1 VLIKIGGPYDRAKF
15 VMSEPASLPGSTIS
29 HYRIIEKL
37 GGGGMG
43 VVYQAEDLRLHRF
56 VALKFLPDD
65 VARDAQALARFQRE
79 AQAASALNHPNICTI
94 HDIGEEDGKAFIA
107 MEYLEGKTLKHT
119 IAGRPLEMETLL
131 ALAIDVAD
139 GLDAAHAKGIVH
151 RDIKPANIF
160 VTGRGH
166 AKILDF
172 GLAKVTAPAKVGAGG
187 GNTLG
192 TVEVDSA
199 QLTSPGSTLGTV
211 AYMSPEQ
218 VRGKELD
225 ARTDLFSFG
234 AVLYEMA
241 TGALPFRGET
251 SGVIFREI
259 LDGTPTEVVRLN
271 PEAPAELERII
282 NKALEKDRD
291 LRYRTAADIHTDLKR
306 LRRDTDSGRVRV
318 SGSGS
323 GNAAAQTISEEM
335 ASGVLERVRV
345 EARQKSRSG
354 IAVGSGTGVAPVAAG
369 GSKKILWAGIAAGV
383 VIAAAGAGY
392 HFMGGKSGSN
402 EPMKVTQISHWDKPM
417 NNARLSPDGHTVAF
431 SSQAEG
437 VAQVFVMLASGG
449 EPLQLTKDEGEKAVS
464 SFSPDGT
471 EIYYTRI
478 FGADES
484 WTVPTLGGN
493 PRRIVAGHA
502 VAPSPDGKAIYFTK
516 LRTRAVFRANRDG
529 MGEEQVVAVD
539 ASSLPISHI
548 LPYPD
553 GRHLFVVTAS
563 GVSELEEFHAYVGD
577 LEKKTAEDLGEVK
590 GGSRDVGWGEAGK
603 SVLFSKTVN
612 GLTNIWKFN
621 LQDKSLAQVTF
632 GTGPDTWPM
641 PEPGGK
647 GLYVVSGKSSGLL
660 TAYNTKTKQSMDI
673 AAENATQPAISHDG
687 KRVMYITIPARDRN
701 ELWVADID
709 GGNKVKIVPSGTLA
723 TGTWASDNFHLSF
736 FNEESGKPTQIHLV
750 GADGSGMRT
759 IEWTR
764 GTLQNA
770 LWSADMKALYINNV
784 ELGSSRELDV
794 WRQSL
799 DGGVPEKLTEDC
811 GWAFEAMPGGDY
823 LLMEIAGGDKAGI
836 NGFSVARKACTPL
849 VPGVVTFG
857 LVKAP
862 DGKSFS
868 YAVPGRRDVTIY
880 RQNWQ
885 DGKAVGTPQVALRLP
900 FAFPLISGGNAYD
913 FTGDLSTVVYARP
926 NAHADLYL
934 LTQK

>member
-1 VLIKIGGPYDRAKF
+1 
-15 VMSEPASLPGSTIS
+15 MTEPASLPGSTVS
-29 HYRIIEKL
+29 HYRIIERL

-43 VVYQAEDLRLHRF
+43 VVYKAEDLRLHRF

-65 VARDAQALARFQRE
+65 VARDPQALARFQRE

-107 MEYLEGKTLKHT
+107 MEYLEGRTLKHA
-119 IAGRPLEMETLL
+119 IGGRPLELETLL

-160 VTGRGH
+160 VTERGH

-172 GLAKVTAPAKVGAGG
+172 GLAKVASSAKVGGGG

-192 TVEVDSA
+192 TVEIDSA

-241 TGALPFRGET
+241 TGTLPFRGDT

-259 LDGTPTEVVRLN
+259 LDGTPTEMVRLN

-282 NKALEKDRD
+282 NKAIEKDRD

-306 LRRDTDSGRVRV
+306 LRRDTDSGRVRA
-318 SGSGS
+318 SGSALAQQISGGMAEGAGS
-323 GNAAAQTISEEM
+323 
-335 ASGVLERVRV
+335 SGSLR
-345 EARQKSRSG
+345 AGTGG
-354 IAVGSGTGVAPVAAG
+354 IAGQTGTGVAAVPAPS
-369 GSKKILWAGIAAGV
+369 GSKKFLWAGIAGV
-383 VIAAAGAGY
+383 VAIAAAGAAY
-392 HFMGGKSGSN
+392 HFLSGGKSLSD
-402 EPMKVTQISHWDKPM
+402 EPMKITQISHWDKAM
-417 NNARLSPDGHTVAF
+417 RNASLAPDGHTVAF

-449 EPLQLTKDEGEKAVS
+449 EPLQLTKDEGEKVVS

-484 WTVPTLGGN
+484 WAVPTLGGN
-493 PRRIVAGHA
+493 PRRVVAGHSLT
-502 VAPSPDGKAIYFTK
+502 PSPDGKAIYFTK
-516 LRTRAVFRANRDG
+516 ERTRAIFKANRDG
-529 MGEEQVVAVD
+529 MGEEQVC
-539 ASSLPISHI
+539 SLDSPLPVSRI

-553 GRHLFVVTAS
+553 GRHLFVITEN
-563 GVSELEEFHAYVGD
+563 GVSELEQFHAYVAD
-577 LEKKTAEDLGEVK
+577 LEKRTAEDLGEVK
-590 GGSRDVGWGEAGK
+590 GEGRDAVWGEAGK
-603 SVLFSKTVN
+603 YVLLSKTVN
-612 GLTNIWKFN
+612 GLTNIWKFTPE
-621 LQDKSLAQVTF
+621 DKSLAQMTF
-632 GTGPDTWPM
+632 GTGPDAWPM
-641 PEPGGK
+641 PDPAGK

-660 TAYNTKTKQSMDI
+660 TAYNTKTKQSTDI
-673 AAENATQPAISHDG
+673 AAENATQPALSHDG

-701 ELWVADID
+701 ELWVEDID
-709 GGNKVKIVPSGTLA
+709 GGNKVKIAPSGTLA
-723 TGTWASDNFHLSF
+723 TATWAADNFHFAFVS
-736 FNEESGKPTQIHLV
+736 EESGKPTQIHLV
-750 GADGSGMRT
+750 GADGGGMRT
-759 IEWTR
+759 MEWTH
-764 GTLQNA
+764 GTLQNVM
-770 LWSADMKALYINNV
+770 WSADLKALYINNLAPGPRTF
-784 ELGSSRELDV
+784 EV

-799 DGGVPEKLTEDC
+799 DGGAAEKLVEDC
-811 GWAFEAMPGGDY
+811 GWAFEAMPGGEY
-823 LLMEIAGGDKAGI
+823 LLTEIASGDKRGI
-836 NGFSVARKACTPL
+836 YGFSVPSRTCTPL

-857 LVKAP
+857 LVRAP
-862 DGKSFS
+862 DGKSFA
-868 YAVPGRRDVTIY
+868 YAVPGTRDVTIY

-885 DGKAVGTPQVALRLP
+885 DGKVLGTPQVALKLP
-900 FAFPLISGGNAYD
+900 FAFPLIASGNAYD
-913 FTGDLSTVVYARP
+913 FSEDLTTVVYARP

-934 LTQK
+934 LSHK

>member
-1 VLIKIGGPYDRAKF
+1 
-15 VMSEPASLPGSTIS
+15 MTEPASLPGSTVS
-29 HYRIIEKL
+29 HYRIIERL

-43 VVYQAEDLRLHRF
+43 VVYKAEDLRLHRF

-65 VARDAQALARFQRE
+65 VARDPQALARFQRE

-107 MEYLEGKTLKHT
+107 MEYLEGKTLKHA
-119 IAGRPLEMETLL
+119 IGGRPLEMETLL
-131 ALAIDVAD
+131 ALAIDVSD

-160 VTGRGH
+160 VTERGH

-172 GLAKVTAPAKVGAGG
+172 GLAKVTASSKVGAGG
-187 GNTLG
+187 GNTMG
-192 TVEVDSA
+192 TVEIDSA

-241 TGALPFRGET
+241 TGTLPFRGDT

-282 NKALEKDRD
+282 NKAIEKDRD

-306 LRRDTDSGRVRV
+306 LRRDTDSGRVRASGSSSSGTAAAQQISGEMSAGAGSSASIRA

-323 GNAAAQTISEEM
+323 AAP
-335 ASGVLERVRV
+335 
-345 EARQKSRSG
+345 
-354 IAVGSGTGVAPVAAG
+354 SGTGVAAVPAVG
-369 GSKKILWAGIAAGV
+369 GSQKFLWAGIAAVV
-383 VIAAAGAGY
+383 VIAAAGAAY
-392 HFMGGKSGSN
+392 HFWGGGKSASN
-402 EPMKVTQISHWDKPM
+402 GPMQITQISHWDKPM
-417 NNARLSPDGHTVAF
+417 HNAKLSPDGHTVAF

-437 VAQVFVMLASGG
+437 VAQVWVMLASGG
-449 EPLQLTKDEGEKAVS
+449 EPLQLTKDEGEKVVS

-484 WTVPTLGGN
+484 WAVPTLGGN
-493 PRRIVAGHA
+493 PRRVVAGHSL
-502 VAPSPDGKAIYFTK
+502 APSPDGKAIYFT
-516 LRTRAVFRANRDG
+516 RNQTRAIFKANRDG
-529 MGEEQVVAVD
+529 MGEEQVWSLD
-539 ASSLPISHI
+539 SPLPISRI

-553 GRHLFVVTAS
+553 GRHLFVITANS
-563 GVSELEEFHAYVGD
+563 VSELEQFHAYVAD
-577 LEKKTAEDLGEVK
+577 LEKKTAEDLGEVR
-590 GGSRDVGWGEAGK
+590 GEPRDAVWGEAGK
-603 SVLFSKTVN
+603 YVLLSKTVN
-612 GLTNIWKFN
+612 GLTNIWKFTPE
-621 LQDKSLAQVTF
+621 DKSLAQVTF
-632 GTGPDTWPM
+632 GTGPDAWPM
-641 PEPGGK
+641 PDPAGK

-660 TAYNTKTKQSMDI
+660 TAYNTKTKQSVDI
-673 AAENATQPAISHDG
+673 AAENATQPALSHDG
-687 KRVMYITIPARDRN
+687 KRVMYITIPAKDRN
-701 ELWVADID
+701 ELWVEDID
-709 GGNKVKIVPSGTLA
+709 GGNKVKIAPSGTLA
-723 TGTWASDNFHLSF
+723 TAMWAPDNFHFTFVS
-736 FNEESGKPTQIHLV
+736 EESGKPTQIHLV

-759 IEWTR
+759 MEWTH
-764 GTLQNA
+764 GTLQNVM
-770 LWSADMKALYINNV
+770 WSADTKELYINNV
-784 ELGSSRELDV
+784 ALGQRTIEM

-799 DGGVPEKLTEDC
+799 AGGAPEKLTEDC
-811 GWAFEAMPGGDY
+811 GWAFEAMPGGQY
-823 LLMEIAGGDKAGI
+823 LLTEIANGDKRGI
-836 NGFSVARKACTPL
+836 YGFSVASRTCTPL

-857 LVKAP
+857 LVRAP
-862 DGKSFS
+862 DGKSFA
-868 YAVPGRRDVTIY
+868 YAVPGTRDVTIY

-885 DGKAVGTPQVALRLP
+885 DGKAVGAPQVALKLP
-900 FAFPLISGGNAYD
+900 FAFPLIAGGNAYD
-913 FTGDLSTVVYARP
+913 FSEDLTTVVYARP

-934 LTQK
+934 LSPK